1 MPTRVRTSGIPRLPR
16 VLVGRWGRAGERE
29 GVLMADS
36 EAKATR
42 ANRALA
48 GALSIAD
55 LRLLARRRLP
65 RAVFDFID
73 GGAGDEVTLRDSEAA
88 FRDWVLLPRVAVD
101 VSRRSMQT
109 TIAGNRSE
117 LPLVLAPT
125 GLAGFFW
132 PSGEMAAASAA
143 AAAGIPFCLSTN
155 SVASIEAV
163 AKAVPDGE
171 RWFQLYFLKDR
182 DWMHAL
188 VKRAKGSG
196 YRVLCITVDLA
207 VQGRRERDVRNAFT
221 MPLRP
226 RAATIL
232 DLARRPRWL
241 AGVLSSPPGL
251 GNFISPDRSGFT
263 SVAQHVATLFDPSM
277 TWDDVARLRELWPG
291 PVVIKGVL
299 HPDDARKAVEIGAE
313 AVMVSNHGGRQL
325 DHVPAPISALP
336 GIVAAVGGRAE
347 VILDGGVRRGTDIL
361 TALALGATACSI
373 GRPFLWG
380 LATAGQEGVA
390 RAIMIL
396 RDEIDNAM
404 TLLGTA
410 HIGDVTGAHV
420 QARRAGPAWG

>member
-1 MPTRVRTSGIPRLPR
+1 MPKGEDSPLQRLANDP
-16 VLVGRWGRAGERE
+16 LPLKGALTTDGG
-29 GVLMADS
+29 
-36 EAKATR
+36 AKATR
-42 ANRALA
+42 TNRALV

-55 LRLLARRRLP
+55 LRILARRRLP

-73 GGAGDEVTLRDSEAA
+73 GGAGDEVTLRDNESA

-109 TIAGNRSE
+109 TIAGNLSK
-117 LPLVLAPT
+117 LPLMLAPT

-132 PSGEMAAASAA
+132 PSGEIAAASAA

-188 VKRAKGSG
+188 VKRAKNSG

-226 RAATIL
+226 RAATVL

-251 GNFISPDRSGFT
+251 GNFETPDRSRFT
-263 SVAQHVATLFDPSM
+263 SVAQHVASLFDPSV

-299 HPDDARKAVEIGAE
+299 HPDDARKAVEVGAQG
-313 AVMVSNHGGRQL
+313 VMLSNHGGRQL
-325 DHVPAPISALP
+325 DHVAAPISALP
-336 GIVAAVGGRAE
+336 GVVAAVGGRAE

-361 TALALGATACSI
+361 MALALGASACSI

-380 LATAGQEGVA
+380 LAAAGQEGVT
-390 RAIMIL
+390 RAIAIL
-396 RDEIDNAM
+396 HDELDNAM

-410 HIGDVTGAHV
+410 RISDVTAAHA
-420 QARRAGPAWG
+420 QARRAGPAWA